1 MDTAASEPLERVD
14 NVQVLRLSSGLKRFT
29 VFALILNLVAF
40 SLFGY
45 LTAQ

>member
-1 MDTAASEPLERVD
+1 MDMAASEPLERMD

-29 VFALILNLVAF
+29 VFALILNF
-40 SLFGY
+40 CRISSFGY